1 MQPLSVVLL
10 QSNPAISQSLTGSLG
25 KSFHCVYE
33 VQSLCDL
40 RNSIAKNR
48 AAVAIVDMEL
58 APISEVEM
66 LARDFPGIC
75 VVCTHRLADEEMWA
89 AALNAGA
96 TDICPSDDTRSIL
109 TAVMRN
115 APAVRAFAA

>member
-1 MQPLSVVLL
+1 MQPLNVVLL

-25 KSFHCVYE
+25 KSFHRVYE
-33 VQSLCDL
+33 AQSVNDL
-40 RNSIAKNR
+40 RNSIVKNR
-48 AAVAIVDMEL
+48 AVVAIVDMEL
-58 APISEVEM
+58 ASISEVQM